1 VEDETEEQKFSSS
14 GDLDVTWF
22 HRAGSA
28 DGRGDGLVAAVEA
41 LEFPADDVQAFV
53 HGEAGFVFR
62 IRKNLFQDR
71 GLPRDRVS
79 LSGYWRLGKNE
90 DGWQAE
96 KAETAAK
103 ERAAS

>member
-1 VEDETEEQKFSSS
+1 V
-14 GDLDVTWF
+14 
-22 HRAGSA
+22 
-28 DGRGDGLVAAVEA
+28 VAAVEA
-41 LEFPADDVQAFV
+41 LEFPPGDAQVFV

-62 IRKNLFQDR
+62 IRKNLFEDR
-71 GLPRDRVS
+71 ALPRDRVS

-96 KAETAAK
+96 KAETARS

>member
-1 VEDETEEQKFSSS
+1 
-14 GDLDVTWF
+14 
-22 HRAGSA
+22 
-28 DGRGDGLVAAVEA
+28 RGDSLVAAVAA
-41 LEFPADDVQAFV
+41 LDFPAGDPHIFV

-62 IRKNLFQDR
+62 IRQNLFTDR

-96 KAETAAK
+96 KAETARQ
-103 ERAAS
+103 ERSS